1 MKHNLCISVSKDPQ
15 KNGIVQ
21 CKNISIREKLLTRL
35 LGRKQKVMI
44 LIPGN
49 TVSTVSIT
57 EVQEG
62 GVVHVQPH
70 VKGKEKQQYQGREY
84 VLLPNIKKNQ

>member
-1 MKHNLCISVSKDPQ
+1 MKHNLCISVSKAPQ
-15 KNGIVQ
+15 KSGIVQ

-62 GVVHVQPH
+62 GVVH
-70 VKGKEKQQYQGREY
+70 G
-84 VLLPNIKKNQ
+84 

>member
-1 MKHNLCISVSKDPQ
+1 MKHNLRISVSKETQ
-15 KNGIVQ
+15 RGGIVQ
-21 CKNISIREKLLTRL
+21 CRNSSIREKLLTRL

-62 GVVHVQPH
+62 GVAH
-70 VKGKEKQQYQGREY
+70 G
-84 VLLPNIKKNQ
+84 

>member
-15 KNGIVQ
+15 KGGIVQ
-21 CKNISIREKLLTRL
+21 CRNISIREKLLTRL

-62 GVVHVQPH
+62 GVVH
-70 VKGKEKQQYQGREY
+70 G
-84 VLLPNIKKNQ
+84 

>member
-1 MKHNLCISVSKDPQ
+1 MKHNLTISVSKEP
-15 KNGIVQ
+15 KTGGIVQ
-21 CKNISIREKLLTRL
+21 CKSISIREKLLTKL
-35 LGRKQKVMI
+35 LGRKQKIMI

-62 GVVHVQPH
+62 GAVV
-70 VKGKEKQQYQGREY
+70 
-84 VLLPNIKKNQ
+84 

>member
-15 KNGIVQ
+15 KIGIVQ
-21 CKNISIREKLLTRL
+21 CRSISIREKLLTWL
-35 LGRKQKVMI
+35 LGHKQKVMI

-62 GVVHVQPH
+62 GVVH
-70 VKGKEKQQYQGREY
+70 G
-84 VLLPNIKKNQ
+84 

>member
-21 CKNISIREKLLTRL
+21 CKNISIREKLLIRL
-35 LGRKQKVMI
+35 LGHKQKVLI
-44 LIPGN
+44 LIPGT
-49 TVSTVSIT
+49 TVSTVSFT

-62 GVVHVQPH
+62 GVVH
-70 VKGKEKQQYQGREY
+70 G
-84 VLLPNIKKNQ
+84 

>member
-1 MKHNLCISVSKDPQ
+1 MSISSTTKHNLTISVSKEPR
-15 KNGIVQ
+15 KGGIVQ
-21 CKNISIREKLLTRL
+21 CKNVSIREKLLTKL
-35 LGRKQKVMI
+35 LGQKQKIMI

-62 GVVHVQPH
+62 GAVV
-70 VKGKEKQQYQGREY
+70 
-84 VLLPNIKKNQ
+84 

>member
-1 MKHNLCISVSKDPQ
+1 MKHNLTISVSKET
-15 KNGIVQ
+15 KKGGIVQ
-21 CKNISIREKLLTRL
+21 CKSISIREKLLTKL
-35 LGRKQKVMI
+35 LGRKQKIMI

-62 GVVHVQPH
+62 GAVV
-70 VKGKEKQQYQGREY
+70 
-84 VLLPNIKKNQ
+84 

>member
-1 MKHNLCISVSKDPQ
+1 MKHNLTISVSKEP
-15 KNGIVQ
+15 KKSGIVQ
-21 CKNISIREKLLTRL
+21 CKSISIREKLLTKL
-35 LGRKQKVMI
+35 LGRKQKIMI

-62 GVVHVQPH
+62 GAVV
-70 VKGKEKQQYQGREY
+70 
-84 VLLPNIKKNQ
+84 

>member
-1 MKHNLCISVSKDPQ
+1 MRHNLCICVSKDPQ
-15 KNGIVQ
+15 KSGIVQ

-57 EVQEG
+57 EVQ
-62 GVVHVQPH
+62 
-70 VKGKEKQQYQGREY
+70 
-84 VLLPNIKKNQ
+84 